1 MAESSGIEARYCVIS
16 DYVAASPDEFT
27 FFPRSWRL
35 DPFPTTRQRMQ
46 VYEREVVP
54 LAANAATRALDASG
68 VAPAEVT
75 HLIISTCTGFFA
87 PGPDVL
93 LLSRLGLNG
102 HVQRQ
107 VIGFMGCYAG
117 INAIR
122 AADQIVRSDPR
133 ATVLHVSAEI
143 CSLHF
148 QREQSIRNLVANTI
162 FADGASAAVYRSE
175 ERAEGAG
182 LASISGTGSL
192 VEQDSLE
199 KMRWDIGDHGF
210 VMHLAVDIPHHLE
223 TGAGRFLRQLLDRA
237 RIDPESIVGYAIHPG
252 GKRVIEAVTKGLD
265 LELEAASS
273 ALSVLREFGN
283 MSSATILFV
292 LERELAK
299 VDRSGH
305 VLAVG
310 FGPGLT
316 IEGVTLEV

>member
-1 MAESSGIEARYCVIS
+1 MAESSGIDTRYCVIG
-16 DYVAASPDEFT
+16 DYVAASPEEFT
-27 FFPRSWRL
+27 FFPKSWRL
-35 DPFPTTRQRMQ
+35 DPFPSTAQRMR

-54 LAANAATRALDASG
+54 LAADAARRALEASE
-68 VAPAEVT
+68 VDPAGVT
-75 HLIISTCTGFFA
+75 HLVISTCTGFFA

-93 LLSRLGLNG
+93 LLSRLGLEQ
-102 HVQRQ
+102 HVRRQ

-122 AADQIVRSDPR
+122 AADQIVRADPR
-133 ATVLHVSAEI
+133 ATVLHVSVEI

-148 QREQSIRNLVANTI
+148 QREPSIRNLVANTI

-175 ERAEGAG
+175 EQAEGAG
-182 LASISGTGSL
+182 LATISGSGSL
-192 VEQDSLE
+192 VKQDSLDS
-199 KMRWDIGDHGF
+199 MRWDIGDHGF
-210 VMHLAVDIPHHLE
+210 VMHLAVDVPDHLE
-223 TGAGRFLRQLLDRA
+223 SGAGPFLRRLLERA

-252 GKRVIEAVTKGLD
+252 GKRIVEAVTRGLS
-265 LELEAASS
+265 LEPEASAS

-283 MSSATILFV
+283 MSSAAILFV
-292 LERELAK
+292 IQRELDK

-305 VLAVG
+305 VLAAG